1 MITEN
6 LVDQAFLDK
15 YCVGYD
21 EKTLPASAP
30 KNGHYKAYILGE
42 GPDGVAKTPQWAS
55 QITGIPAEK
64 IIQLAREIG
73 STKPAFISPGMG
85 ATAPR
90 QRRNRDSRYLDAGD
104 SDR

>member
-1 MITEN
+1 MATIK
-6 LVDQAFLDK
+6 LIFW
-15 YCVGYD
+15 
-21 EKTLPASAP
+21 
-30 KNGHYKAYILGE
+30 GE

-64 IIQLAREIG
+64 NH
-73 STKPAFISPGMG
+73 STGTGNRQYQTGVYQPGMG